1 MDVLALARRTG
12 HSALVA
18 DSRRMDQADTMQ
30 LTVGDRSALKRRARM
45 LAWATIGWNVIEAF
59 VAIGS
64 GLVAGSLA
72 LVGFGIDSSIEV
84 FAAVVVLWRLRGIDE
99 EREERALK
107 LIAASFFLLGAYV
120 LVEAVRDLT
129 SGTDADTSP
138 VGIGL
143 AIASLLVM
151 PILATVKR
159 RTGVALGNRTV
170 VADAAETKLCSYL
183 SAILLV
189 GLVLDATLD
198 WWWADP
204 VAALGIAVLAVREG
218 REAWAGDDCCD

>member
-1 MDVLALARRTG
+1 MNQPDA
-12 HSALVA
+12 
-18 DSRRMDQADTMQ
+18 MQ
-30 LTVGDRSALKRRARM
+30 LTVGGRSALKRRARM
-45 LAWATIGWNVIEAF
+45 LAWGTIGWNVIEAF

-120 LVEAVRDLT
+120 LVEAVRDLA

-143 AIASLLVM
+143 AIASLIIM

-189 GLVLDATLD
+189 GLVLDATLG

-218 REAWAGDDCCD
+218 REAWAGDGCCD